1 MSRKERAWHE
11 NSMNGTQITHDQQI
25 ALNTFLTTVDTT
37 EAVELQNANSIYV
50 SFLLIQMK

>member
-1 MSRKERAWHE
+1 
-11 NSMNGTQITHDQQI
+11 MNGTQITHDQQI

-37 EAVELQNANSIYV
+37 EAVELQNANSISV

>member
-25 ALNTFLTTVDTT
+25 VLNTFLTTVDTT
-37 EAVELQNANSIYV
+37 EAVELQNANSISV

>member
-1 MSRKERAWHE
+1 MSRKERARHE

-37 EAVELQNANSIYV
+37 EAVELQNANSISV

>member
-11 NSMNGTQITHDQQI
+11 NSMNGTQITDDQQI
-25 ALNTFLTTVDTT
+25 VLNTFLTTVDTT
-37 EAVELQNANSIYV
+37 EAVELQNANSISV